1 MWSPG
6 QHLCG
11 GSQMGNYIF
20 LKSVNLILCLQL
32 LQYLQEFSQKMIS
45 RTHEIE
51 KEVDSLVHDA
61 KVGSQSFHWAKFLF
75 V

>member
-1 MWSPG
+1 MV
-6 QHLCG
+6 
-11 GSQMGNYIF
+11 
-20 LKSVNLILCLQL
+20 SVLQL

-61 KVGSQSFHWAKFLF
+61 KVGLLSFLF
-75 V
+75 LKLY